1 MDSALALLSLI
12 GAAVFAA
19 SGALVAD
26 EEKLDLVGALF
37 LAVATAIGGGAL
49 VDVLIGHTPVR
60 WIENPTPLWIAAAA
74 GVATFLLVRV
84 TGMAAH
90 AGTTGTALVWAD
102 AVGLA
107 VFTATG
113 MERLHAMSF
122 DPMVCVFLAAI
133 GAAGGGILRDVLANR
148 VPLVFSPE
156 TELYVTAAFAGGAA
170 YLIADV
176 LAIARPAPLIAALA
190 VTGAVRAAG
199 IVFGIRLGAMRR
211 APKAPG

>member
-1 MDSALALLSLI
+1 MDQALALLSLI

-26 EEKLDLVGALF
+26 EERLDLVGALF
-37 LAVATAIGGGAL
+37 LAVATAIGGGTI
-49 VDVLIGHTPVR
+49 VDLLTGHTPVR
-60 WIENPTPLWIAAAA
+60 WIETPLTLWLAASA
-74 GVATFLLVRV
+74 GLATFLLTRISRPASPAKI
-84 TGMAAH
+84 THAA
-90 AGTTGTALVWAD
+90 LLWAD

-113 MERLHAMSF
+113 MERLSVLAL
-122 DPMVCVFLAAI
+122 DPVVCVFLAAI

-148 VPLVFSPE
+148 TPIVFSPE

-170 YLIADV
+170 YYAVAALT
-176 LAIARPAPLIAALA
+176 PMPQAPLIAALA

-199 IVFGIRLGAMRR
+199 IVFGIRLGTMRKPR
-211 APKAPG
+211 

>member
-26 EEKLDLVGALF
+26 EDGLDLVGALF
-37 LAVATAIGGGAL
+37 LAVATAIGGGTI
-49 VDVLIGHTPVR
+49 VDLLIGHAPVR

-74 GVATFLLVRV
+74 GVATFALTRV
-84 TGMAAH
+84 TRMGAH
-90 AGTTGTALVWAD
+90 AGMTGAALVWAD
-102 AVGLA
+102 AVGLS

-113 MERLHAMSF
+113 MERLSALAF
-122 DPMVCVFLAAI
+122 DPVVCVFLAAI

-148 VPLVFSPE
+148 VPLVFSPK

-170 YLIADV
+170 YLLVDA
-176 LAIARPAPLIAALA
+176 LAIAAPAPLIAALA
-190 VTGAVRAAG
+190 VTGLVRAAG

-211 APKAPG
+211 APKESG